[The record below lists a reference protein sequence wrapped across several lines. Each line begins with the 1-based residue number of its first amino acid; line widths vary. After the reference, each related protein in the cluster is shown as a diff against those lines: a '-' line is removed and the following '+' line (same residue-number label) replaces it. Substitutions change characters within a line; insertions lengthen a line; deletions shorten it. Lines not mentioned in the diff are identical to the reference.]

1 MTLTPKRP
9 GRKPTTGRGLPGARQ
24 VAMHLSAEEYA
35 RVKAAAGEQSV
46 TGWCTRVVLGA
57 MQPQRVSVDG
67 GPPYVLPADGIIRG
81 GAR

>member
-1 MTLTPKRP
+1 MTPPPKRP

-57 MQPQRVSVDG
+57 TQPQRISVDG
-67 GPPYVLPADGIIRG
+67 GPPYVAPLDGIIRG

>member
-1 MTLTPKRP
+1 MKRS
-9 GRKPTTGRGLPGARQ
+9 GRKPTTGRGLPSARQ
-24 VAMHLSAEEYA
+24 VAIRLSDEEYA

-57 MQPQRVSVDG
+57 TQHQRISVDG
-67 GPPYVLPADGIIRG
+67 GPPYALPLDGIIRG